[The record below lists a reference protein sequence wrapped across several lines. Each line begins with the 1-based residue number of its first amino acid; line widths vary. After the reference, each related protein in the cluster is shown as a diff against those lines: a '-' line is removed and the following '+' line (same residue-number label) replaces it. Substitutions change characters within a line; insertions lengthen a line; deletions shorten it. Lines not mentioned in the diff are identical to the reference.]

1 MVRLIDKT
9 PKVTRRL
16 FMRTGGATA
25 AAAVVM
31 PASILS
37 GKAFAADPVAL
48 SVDSFNTLVKMA
60 RDLYPHDKL
69 PDAIYAAVISGHDAK
84 AKDDA
89 LRTGL
94 GGSFS

>member
-31 PASILS
+31 PTSILR
-37 GKAFAADPVAL
+37 
-48 SVDSFNTLVKMA
+48 T
-60 RDLYPHDKL
+60 YP
-69 PDAIYAAVISGHDAK
+69 
-84 AKDDA
+84 
-89 LRTGL
+89 
-94 GGSFS
+94 